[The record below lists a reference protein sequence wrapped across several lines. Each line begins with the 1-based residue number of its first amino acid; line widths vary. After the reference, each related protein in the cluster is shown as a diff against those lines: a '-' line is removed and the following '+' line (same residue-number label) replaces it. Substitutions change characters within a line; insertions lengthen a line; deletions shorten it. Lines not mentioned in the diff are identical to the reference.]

1 VTATTSKSIVRTM
14 ADLTASESS
23 ALASA
28 AASIGIPAR
37 WLFGLIKTESAWK
50 PDAKN
55 PKGSARGLIQWV
67 DSTAKALGYTNALD
81 LVTRNPTREAQLL
94 GPVVAYLKKWAP
106 ITSAEDLAA
115 VNFYPAYRGSKIDT
129 PLPAAVQAA
138 NPGIKT
144 VRDYYAKFFA
154 KNIPAVSLLAMAAAG
169 GIAFF

>member
-1 VTATTSKSIVRTM
+1 MNAAKSKSVIRSM
-14 ADLTASESS
+14 SDLTASESA

-28 AASIGIPAR
+28 AASIRIPAR
-37 WLFGLIKTESAWK
+37 WLFGLIKTESAWN
-50 PDAKN
+50 PSAKN
-55 PKGSARGLIQWV
+55 PNGSARGLIQWV
-67 DSTAKALGYTNALD
+67 DSTAQSLGYSSALD
-81 LVTRNPTREAQLL
+81 LVNRNPTREAQLL

-115 VNFYPAYRGSKIDT
+115 VNFYPAYRGAKIDT
-129 PLPAAVQAA
+129 LLPAAVQAA